1 MARELSRRGLF
12 SAGSAA
18 SLSLLLSGCGFG
30 IGSSRT
36 STGAT
41 IWDIST
47 GSEQQLLNQIAKR
60 FNARDGGPS
69 VTVQYFQ
76 NDPYKNRLRTSM
88 ISGTP
93 PEVFYNWGG
102 GQLKAF
108 VDAGEAAA
116 IPPSVGTDRYFP
128 SVMDAV
134 TFDGRIYS
142 VPKSGTAPK
151 VFFYNKDLFAEH
163 GLSPPTTWSDLLEV
177 VGVLSEAGVTPISL
191 AGQNLWTNMMYLE
204 YLVNR
209 VGGREPFRGITAGE
223 PDAWSHPAIRQAV
236 AMIQELVASDAFPDG
251 FAALDADT
259 NRDTQLVYSGQAGML
274 LQGAWNYQRFVTDAP
289 EFAEDRLGWFPFPR
303 VEGAGGD
310 PDAVAGNLTNFYGLT
325 SASRNRGHAV
335 AFLDEAVM
343 NDYMV
348 DRLIGMGLAPP
359 VTGIEDRLAESD
371 RSDWLL
377 FVYRL
382 VEGASYFDLS
392 WDQALPPEAAQV
404 LLTNMGRVFSRNIT
418 PEQFSQ
424 NMNQTLER

>member
-1 MARELSRRGLF
+1 MASELSRRRFLT
-12 SAGSAA
+12 AGSAA
-18 SLSLLLSGCGFG
+18 SLSLALSGCGFG

-41 IWDIST
+41 SWDIST
-47 GSEQQLLNQIAKR
+47 GSEQQLLKNLAKR
-60 FNARDGGPS
+60 FNKSSDLPPIA
-69 VTVQYFQ
+69 VQFFQ

-88 ISGTP
+88 MSATP

-151 VFFYNKDLFAEH
+151 VFFYNKDVFAEH
-163 GLSPPTTWSDLLEV
+163 GLSPPGSWEELLQTA
-177 VGVLSEAGVTPISL
+177 GVLSEAGLTPISL
-191 AGQNLWTNMMYLE
+191 AGKNLWTNMMYLE

-209 VGGREPFRGITAGE
+209 VGGQEPLSAITAGE
-223 PDAWSHPAIRQAV
+223 PGSWSHPAVRQAV
-236 AMIQELVASDAFPDG
+236 TMIQELVDSGAFPEG
-251 FAALDADT
+251 FSALDADT
-259 NRDTQLVYSGQAGML
+259 NQDTQLVYSGQAGML

-289 EFAEDRLGWFPFPR
+289 DFTKNSLGWFPFPA
-303 VEGAGGD
+303 VEGGD
-310 PDAVAGNLTNFYGLT
+310 GAPDAVAGNLTNFYALS
-325 SASRNRGHAV
+325 SAARNRDHAV
-335 AFLDEAVM
+335 ACLREAIM
-343 NDYMV
+343 DDYMV

-377 FVYRL
+377 FIYRL
-382 VEGASYFDLS
+382 VQSA
-392 WDQALPPEAAQV
+392 
-404 LLTNMGRVFSRNIT
+404 
-418 PEQFSQ
+418 
-424 NMNQTLER
+424 

>member
-1 MARELSRRGLF
+1 MAREPSRRTLLR
-12 SAGSAA
+12 AGSAA

-47 GSEQQLLNQIAKR
+47 GSEQQLLRDIAKR
-60 FNARDGGPS
+60 FNDRSAATP
-69 VTVQYFQ
+69 VTVQFFQ

-108 VDAGEAAA
+108 VDAGQAAP
-116 IPPSVGTDRYFP
+116 IPASVGTDRYFP

-134 TFDGRIYS
+134 TFDGGIYS

-151 VFFYNKDLFAEH
+151 VFFYNRELFAEH
-163 GLSPPTTWSDLLEV
+163 GLSPPSTWSELLET
-177 VGVLSEAGVTPISL
+177 VGVLSEAGLTPISL

-209 VGGREPFRGITAGE
+209 VGGREPLRAITAGE
-223 PDAWSHPAIRQAV
+223 PGSWSHPAIREAV
-236 AMIQELVASDAFPDG
+236 AMIQDLVEAGAFPDG
-251 FAALDADT
+251 FSALNADI
-259 NRDTQLVYSGQAGML
+259 NQDTQLVYSGQAAML

-289 EFAEDRLGWFPFPR
+289 EFTRDRLGWFAFPA
-303 VEGAGGD
+303 VEGTDGD
-310 PDAVAGNLTNFYGLT
+310 PDAVAGNLTNFYALT
-325 SASRNRGHAV
+325 TASRNRDHAV
-335 AFLDEAVM
+335 AFLGEAVM
-343 NDYMV
+343 DDYMV

-359 VTGIEDRLAESD
+359 VTGIEDRLAESE

-377 FVYRL
+377 FIYRL
-382 VEGASYFDLS
+382 VQDASYFDLS
-392 WDQALPPEAAQV
+392 WDQALPPESAQE
-404 LLTNMGRVFSRNIT
+404 LLTNLGSVFSRNIT
-418 PEQFSQ
+418 PEQFAR
-424 NMNQTLER
+424 NMNRTMER

>member
-1 MARELSRRGLF
+1 MARELSRRRLL

-18 SLSLLLSGCGFG
+18 SLALLLPGCGFG
-30 IGSSRT
+30 IGSSRL
-36 STGAT
+36 SAGAA

-47 GSEQQLLNQIAKR
+47 GSEQKLLEDVVRR
-60 FNARDGGPS
+60 FNRRADGAP
-69 VTVQYFQ
+69 VAAQFFQ

-116 IPPSVGTDRYFP
+116 IPPSVATDRYFP
-128 SVMDAV
+128 SVMEAV
-134 TFDGRIYS
+134 TFDGRVYS

-163 GLSPPTTWSDLLEV
+163 GLSPPESWSDLLEV
-177 VGVLSEAGVTPISL
+177 VGVLSGAGLTPISL

-209 VGGREPFRGITAGE
+209 VGGREPFRAVVAGE
-223 PDAWSHPAIRQAV
+223 SGAWSHPAFRQAV
-236 AMIQELVASDAFPDG
+236 AMIQELVDAGAFPDG

-259 NRDTQLVYSGQAGML
+259 NQDTQLVYSGQAGML

-289 EFAEDRLGWFPFPR
+289 DFAGDSLGWFPFPA

-310 PDAVAGNLTNFYGLT
+310 AGAVAGNLTNFYALS
-325 SASRNRGHAV
+325 SASRNRDRAV
-335 AFLDEAVM
+335 AFLEEAVM
-343 NDYMV
+343 NEYMV
-348 DRLIGMGLAPP
+348 DRLIDLGLAPP
-359 VTGIEDRLAESD
+359 VEGIEDRLARSD
-371 RSDWLL
+371 RSEWLL
-377 FVYRL
+377 FIYRL
-382 VEGASYFDLS
+382 VRGASYFDLS
-392 WDQALPPEAAQV
+392 WDQALPPEVAQE
-404 LLTNMGRVFSRNIT
+404 LLTNLGRVFARSIT
-418 PEQFSQ
+418 PDQFAQ
-424 NMNQTLER
+424 NMNRIPKR

>member
-1 MARELSRRGLF
+1 MARELSRRHLL

-18 SLSLLLSGCGFG
+18 SLSLLMSGCGFG

-47 GSEQQLLNQIAKR
+47 GSEQELLNEVARR
-60 FNARDGGPS
+60 FNARYGGPS

-93 PEVFYNWGG
+93 PEVFHNWGG

-108 VDAGEAAA
+108 VDAGEAAP

-128 SVMDAV
+128 SVMNAV
-134 TFDGRIYS
+134 TFDGRVYS

-151 VFFYNKDLFAEH
+151 VFFYNTDLFAEH
-163 GLSPPTTWSDLLEV
+163 GLRPPATWSDLLEAV
-177 VGVLSEAGVTPISL
+177 EVLSDAGLTPISL

-209 VGGREPFRGITAGE
+209 LADREPLQAVLAGE
-223 PDAWSHPAIRQAV
+223 PGAWSHPAFERAV
-236 AMIQELVASDAFPDG
+236 AMIQELVAAGAFPDG
-251 FAALDADT
+251 FAAINADT
-259 NRDTQLVYSGQAGML
+259 NQDTQLVYSGRAAML

-289 EFAEDRLGWFPFPR
+289 DFAADRLGWFPFPR
-303 VEGAGGD
+303 VEGAGGS

-325 SASRNRGHAV
+325 SASQNREHAV
-335 AFLDEAVM
+335 AFLDEAIM

-348 DRLIGMGLAPP
+348 DRLIGLGLAPP
-359 VTGIEDRLAESD
+359 VTGIEDRLARSD

-377 FVYRL
+377 FIYRL
-382 VEGASYFDLS
+382 VEGAPYFDLS
-392 WDQALPPEAAQV
+392 WDQALPPEAAQE
-404 LLTNMGRVFSRNIT
+404 LLTNMGRVFARSIT
-418 PEQFSQ
+418 PEQFAQ
-424 NMNQTLER
+424 RMNQTLEP